1 MSVMI
6 DKTAI
11 FPHFLPSVQFIG
23 FAGSLSAGSSH
34 QTTLRSFTSASFS
47 STPSAASSSSSAED
61 PGRFT
66 PSSRSFSCAESC
78 TEAGLAAGWYTPRL
92 EGMSAS

>member
-1 MSVMI
+1 MSVMM

-23 FAGSLSAGSSH
+23 FAVSLSAGSSH
-34 QTTLRSFTSASFS
+34 HTTFGSFTSTSFS
-47 STPSAASSSSSAED
+47 STAAAASSSSPAE
-61 PGRFT
+61 PGRLA
-66 PSSRSFSCAESC
+66 PISRSFSNAESC